1 MPVKQT
7 KPAPTRRRRRLSP
20 EDRKRELL
28 DSAVTVAAEI
38 GLGKLVHAEVARA
51 NNVVVATVF
60 LYFPDA
66 ASLVRAVVEE
76 VGSFYRKQCDE
87 YLDGRSSAPGDLRAY
102 GKAFVDSID
111 TRPQYAAVFLQWAAA
126 VGNEHGIWDMFLEH
140 INYLEKKIAK
150 RVKTLSPGAK
160 GLRTSRVD
168 GLVQLWLG
176 SAFVIIRLKFS
187 GASQKKIRQFL
198 DQTSELLGLPPE
210 S

>member
-126 VGNEHGIWDMFLEH
+126 VGNEHGIWDMFLAH
-140 INYLEKKIAK
+140 NNYLERKIAR
-150 RVKTLSPGAK
+150 RVQALPFISTDARPQ
-160 GLRTSRVD
+160 
-168 GLVQLWLG
+168 LVG
-176 SAFVIIRLKFS
+176 RLVHLTHGCAVCK
-187 GASQKKIRQFL
+187 L
-198 DQTSELLGLPPE
+198 LPPC
-210 S
+210 SG

>member
-7 KPAPTRRRRRLSP
+7 KPTPARRRRRLSP

-28 DSAVTVAAEI
+28 DSAVKVAAEI

-87 YLDGRSSAPGDLRAY
+87 YLDGRNSSPSDLQAY
-102 GKAFVDSID
+102 GTAFVDSID
-111 TRPQYAAVFLQWAAA
+111 THPQYAAVFLQWAAA

-140 INYLEKKIAK
+140 INYLERKIAR
-150 RVKTLSPGAK
+150 RVKALPSGTK
-160 GLRTSRVD
+160 GLRTSLVD
-168 GLVQLWLG
+168 GFVQLWLG

-187 GASQKKIRQFL
+187 GASQKKLRQFL
-198 DQTSELLGLPPE
+198 DQTWDLLMALGKT
-210 S
+210 